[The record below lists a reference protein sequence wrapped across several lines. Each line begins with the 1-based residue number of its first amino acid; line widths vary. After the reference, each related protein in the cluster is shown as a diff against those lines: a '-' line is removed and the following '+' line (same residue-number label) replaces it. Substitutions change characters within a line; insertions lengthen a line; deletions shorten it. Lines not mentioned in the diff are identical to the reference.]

1 MFCSKCGNELKSGE
15 HFCPNCGTKVGTT
28 GNSVNLK
35 ISADDVK
42 NKALEMKGNFVVGMA
57 DLGKNKILILGNAVL
72 LVLSLL
78 FSFTKVFNVDAI
90 LGVSEGMSMFEDMA
104 GIKTFF
110 IIFYLFAVIILFVPL
125 LFKKAW
131 SPKIFLPAKITT
143 ILSSAWF
150 LIVLFTGLNQVESS
164 GYSSIAEFNLSGT
177 GWFFVIT
184 TIGALILAY
193 KNAID
198 LKKAKGLAK
207 STDQDNIA
215 V

>member
-1 MFCSKCGNELKSGE
+1 
-15 HFCPNCGTKVGTT
+15 
-28 GNSVNLK
+28 
-35 ISADDVK
+35 
-42 NKALEMKGNFVVGMA
+42 MKDNFVAGMA

-90 LGVSEGMSMFEDMA
+90 LGISEGMSMFEDMA
-104 GIKTFF
+104 GIKAFF
-110 IIFYLFAVIILFVPL
+110 IICYLFAVIILFFPL

-164 GYSSIAEFNLSGT
+164 GYSSIAKFNLSGS

-184 TIGALILAY
+184 TIGAFVLAY

-198 LKKAKGLAK
+198 LKKAKESAK
-207 STDQDNIA
+207 STDQDA
-215 V
+215 TTD

>member
-15 HFCPNCGTKVGTT
+15 LYCPNCGTKVGTT
-28 GNSVNLK
+28 GNSINLI

-42 NKALEMKGNFVVGMA
+42 NKALEMKGNFAAGMA

-78 FSFTKVFNVDAI
+78 FSFTKVFNVDGI
-90 LGVSEGMSMFEDMA
+90 LGISEGMSMFEDMA
-104 GIKTFF
+104 GIKAFF
-110 IIFYLFAVIILFVPL
+110 IICYLFAVIILFFPL

-131 SPKIFLPAKITT
+131 SPKFFLPAKITT

-150 LIVLFTGLNQVESS
+150 LIVLFTGLYQIESS

-184 TIGALILAY
+184 TIGALVLAY

-198 LKKAKGLAK
+198 LKKAKESAK
-207 STDQDNIA
+207 TTD
-215 V
+215 